1 MQLRVGTSPRRALPE
16 MRCVR
21 RAKADPDVVAIG
33 HRQTHR
39 WLEGPERGAHVVAQ
53 IRLSPDGVF
62 LKDHIAER
70 ERDRLLRRSARKTA
84 GFAIVGFHV
93 EQTNSEE
100 KQSEATVHIK
110 CLSLNA
116 WA

>member
-16 MRCVR
+16 MRGVR

-33 HRQTHR
+33 QRQTHR
-39 WLEGPERGAHVVAQ
+39 WLEGSERGTHVVAQ
-53 IRLSPDGVF
+53 IGLAPDGIF

-70 ERDRLLRRSARKTA
+70 ERDRFLRGGARKAA

-100 KQSEATVHIK
+100 KYSQTSVHIK